1 MNEDNF
7 VFDLSEPSS
16 DAAEQAVVNAEGQ
29 QPEGQGDV
37 QSDEVSI
44 EQQTQSM
51 EELLAR
57 IAELES
63 TPQSVVERIPEQALA
78 ILQDK
83 NALKELAK
91 DYEAMPMLDL
101 LKEDF
106 LEKNSKV
113 LSANP
118 DLDKEMA
125 FRRYLQKNYN
135 TEIEPAIDE
144 NFGLDEYDYALLK
157 SQVDEL
163 RESKIQKQASLQSA
177 LGNQPFNS
185 ETDSSAPAR
194 QGQQQSELGD
204 ADMQSAMQEYE
215 QRLNTYVESGLKNI
229 KPSAPV
235 EMPEGIQLPAV
246 GEDVLRNMINTL
258 SVEQLP
264 LIVADDNNVYPNL
277 ALLKELAE
285 YRELQKNLPKMLA
298 SYKEKIVAEAYDNIK
313 KGIANKADTGQAP
326 SNPFNSDIVGPPD
339 MGQNFI
345 TGFKF

>member
-29 QPEGQGDV
+29 QPEGQGEM

-144 NFGLDEYDYALLK
+144 NFGLD
-157 SQVDEL
+157 
-163 RESKIQKQASLQSA
+163 
-177 LGNQPFNS
+177 
-185 ETDSSAPAR
+185 
-194 QGQQQSELGD
+194 
-204 ADMQSAMQEYE
+204 
-215 QRLNTYVESGLKNI
+215 
-229 KPSAPV
+229 
-235 EMPEGIQLPAV
+235 
-246 GEDVLRNMINTL
+246 
-258 SVEQLP
+258 
-264 LIVADDNNVYPNL
+264 
-277 ALLKELAE
+277 
-285 YRELQKNLPKMLA
+285 
-298 SYKEKIVAEAYDNIK
+298 
-313 KGIANKADTGQAP
+313 
-326 SNPFNSDIVGPPD
+326 
-339 MGQNFI
+339 
-345 TGFKF
+345 